1 MGALDFLQN
10 ATAQV
15 AAMRDDINL
24 SLHILEVRD
33 ELRALDVQFVAKQAE
48 LAAFMALPHGG
59 RRPNST
65 MLLDHA
71 QNLTADSIRIR
82 SYMIPLQN
90 KLRELERQQRGE
102 A

>member
-1 MGALDFLQN
+1 MGALDFLRN

-33 ELRALDVQFVAKQAE
+33 ELRALDVLFVAKQDE
-48 LAAFMALPHGG
+48 LNAFMELPHGG

-71 QNLTADSIRIR
+71 HNLQADIIRLR
-82 SYMIPLQN
+82 SYQIPLQN
-90 KLRELERQQRGE
+90 KLRELERQQREG